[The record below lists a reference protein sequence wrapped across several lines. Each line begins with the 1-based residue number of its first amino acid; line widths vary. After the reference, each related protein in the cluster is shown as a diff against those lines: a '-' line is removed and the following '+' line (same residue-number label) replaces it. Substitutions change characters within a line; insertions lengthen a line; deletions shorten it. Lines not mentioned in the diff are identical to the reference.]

1 MSYDS
6 LLIWQYTGKP
16 KARATAQLIDQYFS
30 DTWQGLVDLP
40 NVLNIET
47 ASGKNLD
54 LVGQHVGQSRVLMGL
69 APRGLFGFKRASGAQ
84 SFGHA
89 GLGGGKWYRTGD
101 VISDSVVLDDDDFRF
116 LIRCRI
122 SKNHMLGTVPD
133 ITQAL
138 DFIFGGQACVY
149 DQFDMSFTVTIRSDQ
164 VTAFKRYAI
173 QTLDI
178 LPRPAGV
185 NVKYVVLANIN
196 AFGFA
201 GAPGAQGF
209 NQGKLARYL

>member
-30 DTWQGLVDLP
+30 DTWQGLADLP
-40 NVLNIET
+40 NALNIET

-54 LVGQHVGQSRVLMGL
+54 LVGQHVGQSRVLTGL
-69 APRGLFGFKRASGAQ
+69 APRRLFGFERAPGTQGLSR
-84 SFGHA
+84 F
-89 GLGGGKWYRTGD
+89 GLGGGKWYRIGD
-101 VISDSVVLDDDDFRF
+101 VFTDSVVLDDDDFRF
-116 LIRCRI
+116 LIKCRI
-122 SKNHMLGTVPD
+122 AKNHMVGTVPD

-138 DFIFGGQACVY
+138 DFIFGGQASIY
-149 DQFDMSFTVTIRSDQ
+149 DQYDMSFTVTIRSNQ

-185 NVKYVVLANIN
+185 NVKYVVLANIT

-201 GAPGAQGF
+201 GSAGAFAF
-209 NQGKLARYL
+209 NYGKFARYL

>member
-6 LLIWQYTGKP
+6 LLIWQYKGKP
-16 KARATAQLIDQYFS
+16 KARATAQLIDHYFS
-30 DTWQGLVDLP
+30 DTWQGFSDLP
-40 NVLNIET
+40 NALNIET

-54 LVGQHVGQSRVLMGL
+54 LVGQHVGQSRALTGL
-69 APRGLFGFKRASGAQ
+69 APRRLFGFERALGAQ
-84 SFGHA
+84 GLSRA
-89 GLGGGKWYRTGD
+89 GLGGGKWYRKGD
-101 VISDSVVLDDDDFRF
+101 VITDSVVLDDDDFRF
-116 LIRCRI
+116 LIKCRI
-122 SKNHMLGTVPD
+122 AKNHMTGTVPD

-138 DFIFGGQACVY
+138 DFIFGGQANVY
-149 DQFDMSFTVTIRSDQ
+149 DQYDMSFTITIRSDQ

-196 AFGFA
+196 TFGFA
-201 GAPGAQGF
+201 GVSGAQGF

>member
-1 MSYDS
+1 MSYPS

-16 KARATAQLIDQYFS
+16 KARATAQLIDRYFS
-30 DTWQGLVDLP
+30 QTWRGIADLP
-40 NVLNIET
+40 NALNIET

-54 LVGQHVGQSRVLMGL
+54 LVGQHVGQSRVLTGL
-69 APRGLFGFKRASGAQ
+69 APRRLFGFERAAGAQ
-84 SFGHA
+84 
-89 GLGGGKWYRTGD
+89 GLSKMGGGGGKWYRKGD
-101 VISDSVVLDDDDFRF
+101 VITDSVMLDDDDFRF
-116 LIRCRI
+116 LIKCRI
-122 SKNHMLGTVPD
+122 AKNHMTGTLPD
-133 ITQAL
+133 ITHAL
-138 DFIFGGQACVY
+138 DFIFGGKAAVY
-149 DQFDMSFTVTIRSDQ
+149 DQYDMSFTITILSDQ

-201 GAPGAQGF
+201 GTPGAQGF